1 VERSSFGALSHS
13 RAPLPAIA
21 ASPIPTVPTGMRCA
35 AAATDADIL
44 ELTEENV
51 EKVLDEV
58 RDGRRRRSRAAPPP
72 LVTSSP
78 PSST

>member
-1 VERSSFGALSHS
+1 
-13 RAPLPAIA
+13 
-21 ASPIPTVPTGMRCA
+21 MRCA